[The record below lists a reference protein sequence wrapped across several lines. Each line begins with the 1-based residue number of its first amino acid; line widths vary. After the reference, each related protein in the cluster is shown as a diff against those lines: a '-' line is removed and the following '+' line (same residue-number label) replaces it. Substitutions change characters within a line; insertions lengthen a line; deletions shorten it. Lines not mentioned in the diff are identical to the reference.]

1 MSISRTPENNP
12 KTLGDVVEQLQ
23 ELNKATELAQE
34 TARYTQELRDYM
46 EDEGSRLDSGQLNA
60 LEDLI
65 TVLQEG
71 RLDDLEADKE
81 ELLRSRVEMKRD
93 EERNDLLEM
102 ISKYTTLSFEQ
113 LKAEFGDKSR
123 FSILGLLIRTA
134 LVGTLIGFFKG
145 AYLEPFKFLGKGL
158 TAISSKIGK
167 ITGLDKFF
175 RGIRLGV
182 QAQLTRGI
190 GAFTSLFATKG
201 NKPPGFMGKSVTM
214 MKNVFFDLFTLIRT
228 TGLNLLKVVSG
239 FSGYFAGRFASLEA
253 LTKIDLSPKMI
264 SKPFQAVGR
273 GIRAFLAPLDDFLN
287 LFKTTTAPAIKQIDR
302 ASKAATGGMKV
313 ATKLGTSLFNFF
325 KVLKPVQTVF
335 NTLGVIGKAFRGVGQ
350 VLGRFFVF
358 VTAIW
363 GAVTGF
369 RDGFKK
375 YEDGSLLTNI
385 FSGIMGAIS
394 GVLKAIYGFPLD
406 FVKSILSW
414 VAGFFGFE
422 KVQSALDSF
431 SFSEIIGNVFNFLTE
446 TIVGFFSS
454 MSDAIQDIGFGGLI
468 KNAML
473 SMVKIFK
480 KIASFPTAVAAGGIG
495 ALAAALPG
503 GKTPME
509 GFKEAFDKV
518 FTLGDDKL
526 DSLKSKADG
535 LASDGSIIAAKTDE
549 GKALQASLE
558 ADRDRSAAIEKFE
571 QLNQSVMNKGGDV
584 VNVISNAAGAGVSA
598 VQGTLANVYT

>member
-1 MSISRTPENNP
+1 
-12 KTLGDVVEQLQ
+12 
-23 ELNKATELAQE
+23 
-34 TARYTQELRDYM
+34 
-46 EDEGSRLDSGQLNA
+46 
-60 LEDLI
+60 
-65 TVLQEG
+65 
-71 RLDDLEADKE
+71 
-81 ELLRSRVEMKRD
+81 MK
-93 EERNDLLEM
+93 
-102 ISKYTTLSFEQ
+102 S
-113 LKAEFGDKSR
+113 
-123 FSILGLLIRTA
+123 
-134 LVGTLIGFFKG
+134 
-145 AYLEPFKFLGKGL
+145 
-158 TAISSKIGK
+158 
-167 ITGLDKFF
+167 
-175 RGIRLGV
+175 
-182 QAQLTRGI
+182 
-190 GAFTSLFATKG
+190 ATK
-201 NKPPGFMGKSVTM
+201 
-214 MKNVFFDLFTLIRT
+214 I
-228 TGLNLLKVVSG
+228 
-239 FSGYFAGRFASLEA
+239 
-253 LTKIDLSPKMI
+253 
-264 SKPFQAVGR
+264 
-273 GIRAFLAPLDDFLN
+273 
-287 LFKTTTAPAIKQIDR
+287 
-302 ASKAATGGMKV
+302 
-313 ATKLGTSLFNFF
+313 GTSLFNFF

-335 NTLGVIGKAFRGVGQ
+335 NTLGVIGNAFRGVGQ

-454 MSDAIQDIGFGGLI
+454 MSDAIQDIGFAGLI

-480 KIASFPTAVAAGGIG
+480 KIASFPTAVAAGGAA
-495 ALAAALPG
+495 ALAAP
-503 GKTPME
+503 
-509 GFKEAFDKV
+509 FKLANPITEFSNAFGRV
-518 FTLGDDKL
+518 FNAGDAAI
-526 DSLKSKADG
+526 DSLKTKADG
-535 LASDGSIIAAKTDE
+535 LASDGSIIAAKTEE
-549 GKALQASLE
+549 GKALQANLE

-584 VNVISNAAGAGVSA
+584 VNVISNAAGAGVSS

>member
-12 KTLGDVVEQLQ
+12 KTLTDVVEQLQ

-34 TARYTQELRDYM
+34 TARYTQELRDYI

-102 ISKYTTLSFEQ
+102 ISKYTSLSFEQ
-113 LKAEFGDKSR
+113 LKAEFGDKGR

-201 NKPPGFMGKSVTM
+201 NKPPGFMSKSVTM
-214 MKNVFFDLFTLIRT
+214 MKNVFIDLFTLLRT
-228 TGLNLLKVVSG
+228 TVTNLLKVFSG
-239 FSGYFAGRFASLEA
+239 ISGYFAGRFASLQA
-253 LTKIDLSPKMI
+253 LTKIDLAPKMI
-264 SKPFQAVGR
+264 SKPFQAVGKA
-273 GIRAFLAPLDDFLN
+273 IRTFLAPLDDFLK
-287 LFKTTTAPAIKQIDR
+287 LFSTTAGPAVKQLDR
-302 ASKAATGGMKV
+302 ASKAATGGMKSV
-313 ATKLGTSLFNFF
+313 TKIGTSLFNFF
-325 KVLKPVQTVF
+325 KVLRPVQLVF
-335 NTLGVIGKAFRGVGQ
+335 QTLGTIGKAFRGVGQ
-350 VLGRFFVF
+350 VLGRFFGIF
-358 VTAIW
+358 NFIF
-363 GAVTGF
+363 GF
-369 RDGFKK
+369 FKGFKK
-375 YEDGSLLTNI
+375 YEDGSFLTKV
-385 FSGIMGAIS
+385 FAGIMGGFKQMLLMGPIFLLD
-394 GVLKAIYGFPLD
+394 GLKWVVG
-406 FVKSILSW
+406 KIL
-414 VAGFFGFE
+414 GLFGFE
-422 KVQSALDSF
+422 KAAEFLSSF
-431 SFSEIIGNVFNFLTE
+431 SFSK
-446 TIVGFFSS
+446 IVGDAFDAVTDSIINFFAN
-454 MSDAIQDIGFGGLI
+454 MKDAVADIGLGGII
-468 KNAML
+468 KNL
-473 SMVKIFK
+473 SIDLL
-480 KIASFPTAVAAGGIG
+480 KIAKKMAMFPVAIAAGGAG
-495 ALAAALPG
+495 ALAAALPR

-509 GFKEAFDKV
+509 GFMEGFNKV
-518 FTLGDDKL
+518 YTAGDATL
-526 DSLKSKADG
+526 DSLKTKADG

-558 ADRDRSAAIEKFE
+558 ADRDRSSAIERFE

-584 VNVISNAAGAGVSA
+584 VNVISNAAGASVSA

>member
-1 MSISRTPENNP
+1 
-12 KTLGDVVEQLQ
+12 
-23 ELNKATELAQE
+23 
-34 TARYTQELRDYM
+34 
-46 EDEGSRLDSGQLNA
+46 
-60 LEDLI
+60 
-65 TVLQEG
+65 
-71 RLDDLEADKE
+71 
-81 ELLRSRVEMKRD
+81 
-93 EERNDLLEM
+93 M
-102 ISKYTTLSFEQ
+102 ISKYTSLSFEQ
-113 LKAEFGDKSR
+113 LKAEFGDKGR

-201 NKPPGFMGKSVTM
+201 NKPPGFMSKSVTL
-214 MKNVFFDLFTLIRT
+214 MKTVFIDLFTLIRT

-253 LTKIDLSPKMI
+253 LTKINLSPNMI
-264 SKPFQAVGR
+264 SKPFQAVGKA
-273 GIRAFLAPLDDFLN
+273 IRTFLAPLDDFLN

-302 ASKAATGGMKV
+302 ASKAATGGIKSV
-313 ATKLGTSLFNFF
+313 TKIGTSLFNFF
-325 KVLKPVQTVF
+325 KVLKPVQLVF
-335 NTLGVIGKAFRGVGQ
+335 QTLGVIGKAFRGVGQ

-394 GVLKAIYGFPLD
+394 GVLKAVYGFPLD

-431 SFSEIIGNVFNFLTE
+431 SFSEIIGNIFNFLTE

-454 MSDAIQDIGFGGLI
+454 MSDAIQDIGFAGLI

-480 KIASFPTAVAAGGIG
+480 KIASFPTAVAAGGAA
-495 ALAAALPG
+495 ALAAPFRLANPI
-503 GKTPME
+503 TE
-509 GFKEAFDKV
+509 FSNAFGRV
-518 FTLGDDKL
+518 FNAGDAAIDN
-526 DSLKSKADG
+526 LKSKADG

-558 ADRDRSAAIEKFE
+558 ADEKRAAAIERFE
-571 QLNQSVMNKGGDV
+571 QLNQSIMNKGGDV
-584 VNVISNAAGAGVSA
+584 VNVVSNAAGAAVSN
-598 VQGTLANVYT
+598 VKGTLANVYS

>member
-1 MSISRTPENNP
+1 MADLPVNQ
-12 KTLGDVVEQLQ
+12 KTLGDVVDQLQ
-23 ELNKATELAQE
+23 ELNKSTELAQE
-34 TARYTQELRDYM
+34 TAKYTQELRDYM
-46 EDEGSRLDSGQLNA
+46 EDEGNRLDSGQLSA

-65 TVLQEG
+65 QVLKEG

-81 ELLRSRVEMKRD
+81 DLLRGRVEMRRD

-113 LKAEFGDKSR
+113 LKSEFGDKSR
-123 FSILGLLIRTA
+123 FSIMGLLIKTA
-134 LVGTLIGFFKG
+134 VVGTLIGFFKG

-158 TAISSKIGK
+158 AAISSKIGK
-167 ITGLDKFF
+167 ITGLGKFF
-175 RGIRLGV
+175 SGIRLGV
-182 QAQLTRGI
+182 QAQITRGI
-190 GAFTSLFATKG
+190 GAFTSIFATKG

-214 MKNVFFDLFTLIRT
+214 MKNVFIDLFTLIRT
-228 TGLNLLKVVSG
+228 TVTNLLKVFSG

-253 LTKIDLSPKMI
+253 LTKIDLAPKMI
-264 SKPFQAVGR
+264 SKPFQAVAR
-273 GIRAFLAPLDDFLN
+273 AIRTFLAPLDDFLN

-302 ASKAATGGMKV
+302 AGKAATGGISSVSKI
-313 ATKLGTSLFNFF
+313 GTSLFNFF
-325 KVLKPVQTVF
+325 KVLKPVQTIF
-335 NTLGVIGKAFRGVGQ
+335 KTLGTIGKAFRGVGQ

-375 YEDGSLLTNI
+375 YEDGSLLTNF

-394 GVLKAIYGFPLD
+394 GVLKAVYGFPLD

-422 KVQSALDSF
+422 KVQAALDSF

-454 MSDAIQDIGFGGLI
+454 MSDAIQDIGFDGLI

-480 KIASFPTAVAAGGIG
+480 KVASFPTAVAAGSAG
-495 ALAAALPG
+495 AIAALLPG
-503 GKTPME
+503 GKTPLEGFNE
-509 GFKEAFDKV
+509 GFKKV
-518 FTLGDDKL
+518 FNAGDSAL

-535 LASDGSIIAAKTDE
+535 LASDGSIIDAKTEE

-558 ADRDRSAAIEKFE
+558 ADRDRSAAIERFE
-571 QLNQSVMNKGGDV
+571 QSNIGQILNKGGDV
-584 VNVISNAAGAGVSA
+584 VNVIGNAAGDAVSN
-598 VQGTLANVYT
+598 VKGTLANVYT